1 MHCLQVRR
9 NQRDVAEQNEHTAL
23 EPQHLP
29 PFFLDFD
36 FRHVGFDCDNKSTS
50 QRNITRHFDRAKS
63 KTNSKFFEREK
74 KGVLKFF
81 RT

>member
-36 FRHVGFDCDNKSTS
+36 FHHVGFDCDNKL
-50 QRNITRHFDRAKS
+50 RHNAISRDILTAPSPRQIQSFSNAK
-63 KTNSKFFEREK
+63 K